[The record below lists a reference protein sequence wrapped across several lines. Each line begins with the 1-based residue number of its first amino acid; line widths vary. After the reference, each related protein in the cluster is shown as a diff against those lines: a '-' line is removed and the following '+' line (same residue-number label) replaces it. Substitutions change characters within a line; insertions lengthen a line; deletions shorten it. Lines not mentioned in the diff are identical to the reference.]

1 MVVDSRWGAGGS
13 NFLGIDFGSA
23 GAGNTT
29 MIIGIVVVVIV
40 LFIFLRKAGKKK
52 SSTGKGFFSRLFSSK
67 STSTSSSSS
76 SDGFLKNLFRSKKTS
91 KTAETAAEKE
101 ATKQKLKTKAT
112 EYLETFKK
120 IIIEVQSYLVK
131 DTPDY
136 LRILSLMENLEKE
149 IEAAVKYITT
159 ESGIK
164 GFIKNA
170 VIEFMDRLLKN
181 VKIVIQLLKGKHYD
195 NIRVYTNDI
204 QNDVE
209 SAMATVS
216 KIKNAKSESAQ
227 EKIVDEM

>member
-1 MVVDSRWGAGGS
+1 
-13 NFLGIDFGSA
+13 
-23 GAGNTT
+23 
-29 MIIGIVVVVIV
+29 
-40 LFIFLRKAGKKK
+40 
-52 SSTGKGFFSRLFSSK
+52 
-67 STSTSSSSS
+67 
-76 SDGFLKNLFRSKKTS
+76 LFRSKKTS

-227 EKIVDEM
+227 EKIVDEMNKLIDSQKALAKRMNAEL